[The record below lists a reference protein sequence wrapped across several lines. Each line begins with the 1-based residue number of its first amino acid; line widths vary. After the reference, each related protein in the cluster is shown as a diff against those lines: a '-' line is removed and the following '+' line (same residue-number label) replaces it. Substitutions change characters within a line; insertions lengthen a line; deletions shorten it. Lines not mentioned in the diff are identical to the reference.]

1 MNIEFDNEPVYGDN
15 YKYTKTKL
23 KSYEDKVNTN
33 FQGKKVPKENA
44 SCESLSLIVIDS
56 DMKIFYPRTLLEE
69 CKYGVKKNKRDNLIN
84 YDFEF
89 DKKI

>member
-1 MNIEFDNEPVYGDN
+1 M
-15 YKYTKTKL
+15 
-23 KSYEDKVNTN
+23 
-33 FQGKKVPKENA
+33 PKENA
-44 SCESLSLIVIDS
+44 PCESLSLIVIDS
-56 DMKIFYPRTLLEE
+56 DMKNFYPGTLLEE